1 MSGVLLYVNHDYKFS
16 VQAYLWIGVWYVV
29 SIFELIYVK
38 HLVTTSNM
46 TTWGRARDSLSF
58 PFYSPPIPHSSLFN
72 HLVCTANVVSTLP
85 AAAPKENGKYALL
98 VLTLH
103 PREER
108 MTYDE

>member
-58 PFYSPPIPHSSLFN
+58 PFYSPPSPILPFSFTSS
-72 HLVCTANVVSTLP
+72 VSLTSYPPSPRLP
-85 AAAPKENGKYALL
+85 QKKMENM
-98 VLTLH
+98 H
-103 PREER
+103 CSF
-108 MTYDE
+108 